1 VADCLAGGGCVP
13 SLFGF
18 LFIFLLSIV
27 GEVLMLKLPETLR
40 ENVRLLGEL
49 LGETIHAHEGEE
61 LFSKVEGIRKLGK
74 AINKAENGDSAP
86 LVAMLSGL
94 EDESILPIVRAFNQ
108 FLNLAN
114 LADQDYFSSAEA
126 EADDKLQ
133 ALIIE
138 LAAAQGKDALNE
150 LINKLRI
157 ELVLTAH
164 PTEVT
169 RRTLIRKYDQIVDT
183 LADRQNP
190 SLLVFEQDKLR
201 GRLHRLVEEIWAT
214 DEIRTTRPTA
224 VDEAKWGFAVIEN
237 SLWQAVP
244 DFIRHLDRLTQRH
257 LGEHLPV
264 DIRPIKFY
272 SWMGGDRDGNPNVT
286 HKITCEVLLLG
297 RWMAAELYS
306 RDIYS
311 LGGDLS
317 MSEASDELL
326 ALYPDS
332 ATPYRDAMYDLRQRI
347 QTTLEWAEARL
358 QGRSVETPADLIVSR
373 DDLLAPLMLCFRS
386 LNEVG
391 LPHIANGPLVDTIRR
406 VHCFGINLVP
416 LDIRQD
422 GERHVQAIDELVQYL
437 GLGNYSEWSEE
448 QRQEFL
454 LESLNSKRP
463 LLPISWPMS
472 DNTAEVLATCR
483 IVAQEPREILSHY
496 IISMAQQPSD
506 VLAVALLLKE
516 AGMTWNMPIVPLF
529 ETLDDLDRA
538 PQVMDRL
545 WSLDWYQQYSEHR
558 QTVMIGYSDSA
569 KDAGKL
575 AATWAQYKAQE
586 KLVAL
591 AEKFKVS
598 LVLFHGRGGTVGR
611 GGGPVEKA
619 MASQP
624 PGSVKGRIR
633 VTEQGEMIRYKFG
646 LPRVAFGSLSSYVT
660 ATLRAT
666 MSPNAAPKEE
676 WRDLIERMGEAS
688 LYAYRAVVRER
699 DDFVPYFRNLTPE
712 QELSLLALGSR
723 PAKRKSTG
731 GVESLRAIPWVFA
744 WTQVR
749 LNLPAWL
756 GTRQAFEYALA
767 NDPQLLDDMI
777 SNWPFFSSFL
787 DLLEMV
793 IGKADGPI
801 CTYYEQQLVPV
812 EYRGLGEELRDDL
825 KALEQLINTMKKQDV
840 LLADDPMLRQ
850 SLEVRKPYVDPLNYL
865 QAELLKRYRS
875 SETISPDLERALKVT
890 MAGIAAGMRN
900 TG

>member
-1 VADCLAGGGCVP
+1 
-13 SLFGF
+13 
-18 LFIFLLSIV
+18 
-27 GEVLMLKLPETLR
+27 MLKLPETLR

-49 LGETIHAHEGEE
+49 LGETIHAHEGAD
-61 LFSKVEGIRKLGK
+61 LFGKVEAIRRVGK
-74 AINKAENGDSAP
+74 AISKAENGDSAS
-86 LVAMLSGL
+86 LVAMLSSL
-94 EDESILPIVRAFNQ
+94 NDKDILPIVRSFNQ

-114 LADQDYFSSAEA
+114 IADQEYFSSAEA
-126 EADDKLQ
+126 EGNDTLQ
-133 ALIIE
+133 AILQQFSDKYGQENLIDVIS
-138 LAAAQGKDALNE
+138 
-150 LINKLRI
+150 KLRI

-190 SLLVFEQDKLR
+190 SLIAFEQDKLR
-201 GRLHRLVEEIWAT
+201 GRLHRLVEEIWST

-244 DFIRHLDRLTQRH
+244 DFIRHLDRMCSRH
-257 LGEHLPV
+257 LGQSLPT
-264 DIRPIKFY
+264 DLRPFKFY

-286 HKITCEVLLLG
+286 HKITREVLLLG

-306 RDIYS
+306 RDVYS

-317 MSEASDELL
+317 MSEANDELR

-332 ATPYRDAMYDLRQRI
+332 TTPYRDAMYDLRKRI
-347 QTTLEWAEARL
+347 QSTLEWAEARL
-358 QGRSVETPADLIVSR
+358 QGRSVEEPKDLIISR
-373 DDLLAPLMLCFRS
+373 EDLLAPLNLCFTS
-386 LNEVG
+386 LQDVD
-391 LPHIANGPLVDTIRR
+391 LPHIANGPLLDTIRR
-406 VHCFGINLVP
+406 IHCFGINLVP
-416 LDIRQD
+416 LDVRQD

-437 GLGNYSEWSEE
+437 ELGNYREWSEE
-448 QRQEFL
+448 QRQAFL
-454 LESLNSKRP
+454 LESLDSKRP
-463 LLPISWPMS
+463 LLPVKWPMS
-472 DNTAEVLATCR
+472 DDTAEVLATCR
-483 IVAQEPREILSHY
+483 VIANEPREILSHY

-516 AGMTWNMPIVPLF
+516 CGMSWNMPIVPLF

-538 PQVMDRL
+538 PVVMERL
-545 WSLDWYQQYSEHR
+545 WELDWYQQYSSHQ
-558 QTVMIGYSDSA
+558 QTIMIGYSDSA

-575 AATWAQYKAQE
+575 SATWAQYKAQE
-586 KLVAL
+586 KLVSL
-591 AEKFKVS
+591 SDKYDVS

-646 LPRVAFGSLSSYVT
+646 LPRVAFKSLSSYLV

-666 MSPNAAPKEE
+666 ISPNEAPKPE
-676 WRDLIERMGEAS
+676 WRDLIERMGKAS
-688 LYAYRAVVRER
+688 LEAYRSVVRGHK
-699 DDFVPYFRNLTPE
+699 DFVPYFRNLTPE

-756 GTRQAFEYALA
+756 GTRQALEYALE
-767 NDPQLLDDMI
+767 NDPALLEDMI
-777 SNWPFFSSFL
+777 SNWAFFSSFV

-812 EYRGLGEELRDDL
+812 EYRGLGEQLRGDL
-825 KALEQLINTMKKQDV
+825 ATLERLLNQLKKQDV
-840 LLADDPMLRQ
+840 LLKDDPMLRQ
-850 SLEVRKPYVDPLNYL
+850 SLAVRKPYVDPLNYL

-875 SETISPDLERALKVT
+875 SEEISPDLERALKVT

>member
-1 VADCLAGGGCVP
+1 
-13 SLFGF
+13 
-18 LFIFLLSIV
+18 
-27 GEVLMLKLPETLR
+27 MLKLPDTLR
-40 ENVRLLGEL
+40 DNVRLLGEL
-49 LGETIHAHEGEE
+49 LGETIHAHEGED
-61 LFSKVEGIRKLGK
+61 LFAKVEGIRKLGK
-74 AINKAENGDSAP
+74 AITRSENGDSAP
-86 LVAMLSGL
+86 LVKLLGEL
-94 EDESILPIVRAFNQ
+94 GDEDILPIVRAFNQ

-114 LADQDYFSSAEA
+114 IADQEYFSSAES
-126 EADDKLQ
+126 EREDGLQ
-133 ALIIE
+133 AMLLEFSEKYGKEE
-138 LAAAQGKDALNE
+138 LVKKISE
-150 LINKLRI
+150 LSI

-183 LADRQNP
+183 LADRQNG
-190 SLLVFEQDKLR
+190 SLLTFEQDKLR

-224 VDEAKWGFAVIEN
+224 IDEAKWGFAVIEN
-237 SLWQAVP
+237 SLWEAVP
-244 DFIRHLDRLTQRH
+244 DFIRHLDRVSNRH
-257 LGEHLPV
+257 LGMSLPI
-264 DIRPIKFY
+264 DMQPFKFY

-286 HKITCEVLLLG
+286 HKITREVLLLG

-306 RDIYS
+306 RDVYS

-317 MSEASDELL
+317 MSEANEELSK
-326 ALYPDS
+326 LYPTR
-332 ATPYRDAMYDLRQRI
+332 TPYRDAMFTLRKRI
-347 QTTLEWAEARL
+347 QATLEWAEARL
-358 QGRSVETPADLIVSR
+358 QGRIVEVPEDLISSR
-373 DDLLAPLMLCFRS
+373 DDLLEPLMLCYKS

-391 LPHIANGPLVDTIRR
+391 LPHIANGPLMDTIRR
-406 VHCFGINLVP
+406 IHCFGINLVP

-422 GERHVQAIDELVQYL
+422 GERHVKAIDELVSYL
-437 GLGNYSEWSEE
+437 ELGNYAKWSEE
-448 QRQEFL
+448 ERQSFL
-454 LESLNSKRP
+454 LEQLTGKRP
-463 LLPISWPMS
+463 LLPADWPMS
-472 DNTAEVLATCR
+472 DDTAEVLATCR
-483 IVAQEPREILSHY
+483 VIASEPREILSHY

-516 AGMTWNMPIVPLF
+516 CGMTWDMPIVPLF

-538 PQVMDRL
+538 PIVMERL
-545 WSLDWYQQYSEHR
+545 WSIDWYQKYSAKD

-569 KDAGKL
+569 KDAGKFS
-575 AATWAQYKAQE
+575 ATWAQYKAQE

-591 AEKFKVS
+591 ADKYDVS

-624 PGSVKGRIR
+624 PGSIHGRIR

-646 LPRVAFGSLSSYVT
+646 LPRVAFSSLSSYVV

-666 MSPNAAPKEE
+666 ISPHAAPAPE
-676 WRDLIERMGEAS
+676 WRDLIERMAAS
-688 LYAYRAVVRER
+688 SLEAYRSVVRGHEH
-699 DDFVPYFRNLTPE
+699 FVPYFRSLTPE

-756 GTRQAFEYALA
+756 GARQALEYAQQ
-767 NDPQLLDDMI
+767 NDPKTLADMVA
-777 SNWPFFSSFL
+777 NWPFFSSFL

-801 CTYYEQQLVPV
+801 CTYYEEQLVPV
-812 EYRGLGEELRDDL
+812 EYHGLGKQLREDL
-825 KALEQLINTMKKQDV
+825 QALEVSINALKKQDI
-840 LLADDPMLRQ
+840 LLKDEPLLRQ
-850 SLEVRKPYVDPLNYL
+850 SLAVRKPYVDPLNYL

-875 SETISPDLERALKVT
+875 SKSISPDLERALKVT

>member
-1 VADCLAGGGCVP
+1 
-13 SLFGF
+13 
-18 LFIFLLSIV
+18 
-27 GEVLMLKLPETLR
+27 MLKLPETLR

-49 LGETIHAHEGEE
+49 LGETIHAHEGAE
-61 LFSKVEGIRKLGK
+61 LFTKVEGIRRLGK
-74 AINKAENGDSAP
+74 TINRTENGNSSS
-86 LVAMLSGL
+86 LVAMLGAL
-94 EDESILPIVRAFNQ
+94 NDADILPIVRAFNQ

-114 LADQDYFSSAEA
+114 IADQEYFSSAEA
-126 EADDKLQ
+126 EREDGLQ
-133 ALIIE
+133 VMIQQFAE
-138 LAAAQGKDALNE
+138 TYGKDALTE
-150 LINKLRI
+150 VISQLRI

-183 LADRQNP
+183 LADRQNG

-201 GRLHRLVEEIWAT
+201 GRLHRLVEEIWST

-244 DFIRHLDRLTQRH
+244 DFVRHLDRLCNRH
-257 LGEHLPV
+257 MGQTLPI
-264 DIRPIKFY
+264 DLRPFKFY

-286 HKITCEVLLLG
+286 HKITREVLLLG

-306 RDIYS
+306 RDVYG

-317 MSEASDELL
+317 MSDANDELR
-326 ALYPDS
+326 ARYPES
-332 ATPYRDAMYDLRQRI
+332 STPYRDVMFDLRKRI
-347 QTTLEWAEARL
+347 QATLEWAEARL
-358 QGRSVETPADLIVSR
+358 QGRLVEAPEDLITSR
-373 DDLLAPLMLCFRS
+373 DALLEPLMLCYKS
-386 LNEVG
+386 LNDVG

-406 VHCFGINLVP
+406 IHCFGINLVP

-422 GERHVQAIDELVQYL
+422 GERHVQAIDEVVAYL
-437 GLGNYSEWSEE
+437 GLGNYRSWSEE
-448 QRQEFL
+448 QRQAFL
-454 LESLNSKRP
+454 LEQLDSKRP
-463 LLPISWPMS
+463 LLPLSWSMS
-472 DNTAEVLATCR
+472 DDTAEVLATCKV
-483 IVAQEPREILSHY
+483 VAQEPREILSHY

-516 AGMTWNMPIVPLF
+516 CGMTWNMPIVPLF

-538 PQVMDRL
+538 PIVMDRL
-545 WSLDWYQQYSEHR
+545 WDLPWYKEYSAQQ

-591 AEKFKVS
+591 SDKYDVS

-646 LPRVAFGSLSSYVT
+646 LPRVAFSSLSSYVV

-666 MSPNAAPKEE
+666 MSPNAAPKAE
-676 WRDLIERMGEAS
+676 WRDLIERMGKSS
-688 LYAYRAVVRER
+688 LEAYRSVVRGHK
-699 DDFVPYFRNLTPE
+699 DFVPYFRNLTPE

-756 GTRQAFEYALA
+756 GTRQAFEYALE
-767 NDPQLLDDMI
+767 NDPALLEDMVA
-777 SNWPFFSSFL
+777 NWPFFSSFL

-812 EYRGLGEELRDDL
+812 EYRGLGEQLRGDL
-825 KALEQLINTMKKQDV
+825 KALEGLINKMKKQDV
-840 LLADDPMLRQ
+840 LLSDEPMLRQ

>member
-1 VADCLAGGGCVP
+1 
-13 SLFGF
+13 
-18 LFIFLLSIV
+18 
-27 GEVLMLKLPETLR
+27 MLKLPETLR

-61 LFSKVEGIRKLGK
+61 LFAKVEGIRKLGK

-86 LVAMLSGL
+86 LVAMLSSL
-94 EDESILPIVRAFNQ
+94 DDRDILPIVRAFNQ

-126 EADDKLQ
+126 ERDDSLQ
-133 ALIIE
+133 TMIQEFAE
-138 LAAAQGKDALNE
+138 VHGKDALTE
-150 LINKLRI
+150 IINKLRI

-169 RRTLIRKYDQIVDT
+169 RRTLIRKYDQIIDT
-183 LADRQNP
+183 LADRQNG
-190 SLLVFEQDKLR
+190 SLLTFEQDKVR

-244 DFIRHLDRLTQRH
+244 DFIRHLDRMCGRH
-257 LGEHLPV
+257 LGESLPV

-286 HKITCEVLLLG
+286 NKITREVLLLG

-306 RDIYS
+306 RDVYS

-317 MSEASDELL
+317 MIEASDELR
-326 ALYPDS
+326 AQYPDT
-332 ATPYRDAMYDLRQRI
+332 ATPYRDVMFDLRRRI
-347 QTTLEWAEARL
+347 QSTLEWAEARL
-358 QGRSVETPADLIVSR
+358 QGRSVEVPVDLITSR
-373 DDLLAPLMLCFRS
+373 EDLLSPLMLCYRS

-406 VHCFGINLVP
+406 IHCFGINLVP

-422 GERHVQAIDELVQYL
+422 GDRHVQAIDELVQYL
-437 GLGNYSEWSEE
+437 GLGDYREWSEE
-448 QRQEFL
+448 QRQAFL
-454 LESLNSKRP
+454 LESLTSKRP

-472 DNTAEVLATCR
+472 DETAEVLATCR
-483 IVAQEPREILSHY
+483 VIAQEPREILSHY
-496 IISMAQQPSD
+496 VISMAQQPSD

-516 AGMTWNMPIVPLF
+516 SGMTWNMPIVPLF

-538 PQVMDRL
+538 PIVMERL
-545 WSLDWYQQYSEHR
+545 WDLEWYQQYSAQQ

-569 KDAGKL
+569 KDAGKI

-591 AEKFKVS
+591 ADKFDVS

-646 LPRVAFGSLSSYVT
+646 LPRVAFGSLSSYVV

-666 MSPNAAPKEE
+666 MAPNAAPKPE
-676 WRDLIERMGEAS
+676 WRDLIERMGKAS
-688 LYAYRAVVRER
+688 LEAYRAIVRGHK
-699 DDFVPYFRNLTPE
+699 DFVPYFRNLTPE

-767 NDPQLLDDMI
+767 NDPELLEDMV
-777 SNWPFFSSFL
+777 SNWAFFSSFL

-812 EYRGLGEELRDDL
+812 EYRGLGQELRGDL
-825 KALEQLINTMKKQDV
+825 KALEGLINKMKKQDT
-840 LLADDPMLRQ
+840 LLQDDPMLRQ

-875 SETISPDLERALKVT
+875 SENISPDLERALKVT

>member
-1 VADCLAGGGCVP
+1 
-13 SLFGF
+13 
-18 LFIFLLSIV
+18 
-27 GEVLMLKLPETLR
+27 MLPETLR

-49 LGETIHAHEGEE
+49 LGETIHAHEGAE
-61 LFSKVEGIRKLGK
+61 LFTKVEGIRRLGK
-74 AINKAENGDSAP
+74 AINRAENGDSTP
-86 LVAMLSGL
+86 LVSLLGELNDA
-94 EDESILPIVRAFNQ
+94 DILPIVRAFNQ

-114 LADQDYFSSAEA
+114 IADQEYFSSAEA
-126 EADDKLQ
+126 EREDSLQ
-133 ALIIE
+133 VMIQQFAE
-138 LAAAQGKDALNE
+138 TYGKDALTE
-150 LINKLRI
+150 VISQLRI

-183 LADRQNP
+183 LADRQNG
-190 SLLVFEQDKLR
+190 SLLMFEQDKLR
-201 GRLHRLVEEIWAT
+201 GRLHRLVEEIWST

-244 DFIRHLDRLTQRH
+244 DFVRHLDRLCNRH
-257 LGEHLPV
+257 MGQALPI
-264 DIRPIKFY
+264 DLRPFKFY

-286 HKITCEVLLLG
+286 HKITREVLLLG

-306 RDIYS
+306 RDVYG

-317 MSEASDELL
+317 MSDANDELR
-326 ALYPDS
+326 ARYPES
-332 ATPYRDAMYDLRQRI
+332 STPYRDVMFDLRKRI
-347 QTTLEWAEARL
+347 QATLEWAEARL
-358 QGRSVETPADLIVSR
+358 QGRLVEAPEDLITSR
-373 DDLLAPLMLCFRS
+373 DALLEPLMLCYKS
-386 LNEVG
+386 LNDVG

-406 VHCFGINLVP
+406 IHCFGINLVP

-422 GERHVQAIDELVQYL
+422 GERHVQAIDELVTYL
-437 GLGNYSEWSEE
+437 GLGNYRAWSEE
-448 QRQEFL
+448 ERQAFL
-454 LESLNSKRP
+454 LEQLDSKRP
-463 LLPISWPMS
+463 LLPLSWPMS
-472 DNTAEVLATCR
+472 DDTAEVLATCKV
-483 IVAQEPREILSHY
+483 VAQEPREILSHY

-516 AGMTWNMPIVPLF
+516 CGMTWNMPIVPLF

-538 PQVMDRL
+538 PIVMDRL
-545 WSLDWYQQYSEHR
+545 WNLPWYKQYSAQQ

-591 AEKFKVS
+591 ADKYDVS

-646 LPRVAFGSLSSYVT
+646 LPRVAFSSLSSYVV

-666 MSPNAAPKEE
+666 MSPNAAPKAE
-676 WRDLIERMGEAS
+676 WRDLIERMGKAS
-688 LYAYRAVVRER
+688 LEAYRSVVRGHK
-699 DDFVPYFRNLTPE
+699 DFVPYFRNLTPE

-756 GTRQAFEYALA
+756 GTRQAFEYALE
-767 NDPQLLDDMI
+767 NDPSLLADMVA
-777 SNWPFFSSFL
+777 NWPFFSSFL

-812 EYRGLGEELRDDL
+812 EYRGLGQQLRGDL
-825 KALEQLINTMKKQDV
+825 AALEGLINKLKKQDV
-840 LLADDPMLRQ
+840 LLSDEPMLRQ

>member
-1 VADCLAGGGCVP
+1 
-13 SLFGF
+13 
-18 LFIFLLSIV
+18 
-27 GEVLMLKLPETLR
+27 MLKLPETLR

-49 LGETIHAHEGEE
+49 LGETIHAHEGED
-61 LFSKVEGIRKLGK
+61 LFAKVEGIRKLGK
-74 AINKAENGDSAP
+74 AITRADNGDSAP
-86 LVAMLSGL
+86 LVTLLGEL
-94 EDESILPIVRAFNQ
+94 GDKDILPIVRAFNQ

-114 LADQDYFSSAEA
+114 IADQEYFSSAES
-126 EADDKLQ
+126 ERDDGIQHMMLEFAAKYGKE
-133 ALIIE
+133 E
-138 LAAAQGKDALNE
+138 LAKKISE
-150 LINKLRI
+150 LSI

-183 LADRQNP
+183 LADRQNG
-190 SLLVFEQDKLR
+190 SLLTFEQDKLR

-224 VDEAKWGFAVIEN
+224 IDEAKWGFAVIEN
-237 SLWQAVP
+237 SLWEAVP
-244 DFIRHLDRLTQRH
+244 DFIRHLNRMSTRH
-257 LGEHLPV
+257 LGVELPI
-264 DIRPIKFY
+264 DMQPFKFY

-286 HKITCEVLLLG
+286 HKITREVLLLG

-306 RDIYS
+306 RDVYS

-317 MSEASDELL
+317 MSEASDELRKI
-326 ALYPDS
+326 YPGN
-332 ATPYRDAMYDLRQRI
+332 TPYRDAMFTLRKRI
-347 QTTLEWAEARL
+347 QATLEWAEARL
-358 QGRSVETPADLIVSR
+358 QGRVVEAPEDLIASR
-373 DDLLAPLMLCFRS
+373 DDLLGPLMLCYKS
-386 LNEVG
+386 LNDVG
-391 LPHIANGPLVDTIRR
+391 LPHIANGPLMDTIRR
-406 VHCFGINLVP
+406 IHCFGINLVP

-422 GERHVQAIDELVQYL
+422 GERHVKAIDELVSYL
-437 GLGNYSEWSEE
+437 ELGDYAKWTEA
-448 QRQEFL
+448 QRQTFL
-454 LESLNSKRP
+454 LEQLNSKRP
-463 LLPISWPMS
+463 LMPASWPMS
-472 DNTAEVLATCR
+472 DDTAEVLATCR
-483 IVAQEPREILSHY
+483 VIASEPREILSHY

-516 AGMTWNMPIVPLF
+516 SGMTWDMPIVPLF

-538 PQVMDRL
+538 PVVMDRL
-545 WSLDWYQQYSEHR
+545 WGLDWYQKYSAKE

-569 KDAGKL
+569 KDAGKF

-591 AEKFKVS
+591 SEKYEVS

-624 PGSVKGRIR
+624 PGSIHGRIR

-646 LPRVAFGSLSSYVT
+646 LPRVAFSSLSSYVV

-666 MSPNAAPKEE
+666 ISPHDAPSDQ
-676 WRDLIERMGEAS
+676 WRDLIERMANSS
-688 LYAYRAVVRER
+688 LEAYRSVVRGHEH
-699 DDFVPYFRNLTPE
+699 FVPYFRSLTPE

-756 GTRQAFEYALA
+756 GTRQALEYALEHE
-767 NDPQLLDDMI
+767 PTTLEDMVA
-777 SNWPFFSSFL
+777 NWPFFSSFL

-801 CTYYEQQLVPV
+801 CSYYEQQLVPA
-812 EYRGLGEELRDDL
+812 EYHGLGHQLRDDL
-825 KALEQLINTMKKQDV
+825 KTLESLINTLKKQDM
-840 LLADDPMLRQ
+840 LLKDEPLLRQ
-850 SLEVRKPYVDPLNYL
+850 SLAVRKPYVDPLNYL

-875 SETISPDLERALKVT
+875 SDAISADLERALKVT

>member
-1 VADCLAGGGCVP
+1 M
-13 SLFGF
+13 S
-18 LFIFLLSIV
+18 
-27 GEVLMLKLPETLR
+27 KLPETLR

-61 LFSKVEGIRKLGK
+61 LFSKVEGIRRLGK
-74 AINKAENGDSAP
+74 AITKAENGDSAP

-94 EDESILPIVRAFNQ
+94 DDRDILPIVRAFNQ

-126 EADDKLQ
+126 ERDDSLQ
-133 ALIIE
+133 TLIQE
-138 LAAAQGKDALNE
+138 LAAQHGKDALAQI
-150 LINKLRI
+150 INKLRI

-183 LADRQNP
+183 LADRQNG
-190 SLLVFEQDKLR
+190 SLLTFEQDKLR

-214 DEIRTTRPTA
+214 DEIRTIRPTA

-244 DFIRHLDRLTQRH
+244 DFIRHLDRMCSRH
-257 LGEHLPV
+257 LGESLPV
-264 DIRPIKFY
+264 DVRPIKFY

-286 HKITCEVLLLG
+286 NRITREVLLLG

-306 RDIYS
+306 RDVYS

-317 MSEASDELL
+317 MSEASEELR
-326 ALYPDS
+326 AQYPDT
-332 ATPYRDAMYDLRQRI
+332 ATPYRDVMFDLRRRI
-347 QTTLEWAEARL
+347 QSTLEWAEARL
-358 QGRSVETPADLIVSR
+358 QGRSVEVPVDLITSR
-373 DDLLAPLMLCFRS
+373 EDLLSPLMLCYRS
-386 LNEVG
+386 LHEVG

-406 VHCFGINLVP
+406 IHCFGINLVP

-422 GERHVQAIDELVQYL
+422 GDRHVRAIDELVQYL
-437 GLGNYSEWSEE
+437 GLGDYRAWSEE
-448 QRQEFL
+448 ERQAFL
-454 LESLNSKRP
+454 LDSLNSKRP

-472 DNTAEVLATCR
+472 DETAEVLATCR
-483 IVAQEPREILSHY
+483 VIAQEPREILSHY
-496 IISMAQQPSD
+496 VISMAQQPSD

-516 AGMTWNMPIVPLF
+516 CGMTWNMPIVPLF

-538 PQVMDRL
+538 PIVMERL
-545 WSLDWYQQYSEHR
+545 WDLEWYQQYSAHQ

-569 KDAGKL
+569 KDAGKI

-591 AEKFKVS
+591 AEKYGVS
-598 LVLFHGRGGTVGR
+598 MVLFHGRGGTVGR

-646 LPRVAFGSLSSYVT
+646 LPRVAFGSLSSYVV

-666 MSPNAAPKEE
+666 MAPNAAPKPE
-676 WRDLIERMGEAS
+676 WRDLIERMGTAS
-688 LYAYRAVVRER
+688 LEAYRSIVRGHK
-699 DDFVPYFRNLTPE
+699 DFVPYFRNLTPE

-731 GVESLRAIPWVFA
+731 GVESLRAIPWMFA

-756 GTRQAFEYALA
+756 GARQAFEYALQ
-767 NDPQLLDDMI
+767 NDAALLDDMV
-777 SNWPFFSSFL
+777 SNWLFFSSFL

-793 IGKADGPI
+793 IGKADGQI
-801 CTYYEQQLVPV
+801 CSYYEEQLVPV
-812 EYRGLGEELRDDL
+812 EYRGLGQQLRGDL
-825 KALEQLINTMKKQDV
+825 QALEGLINKMKKQDA

-875 SETISPDLERALKVT
+875 SENISPDLERALKVT